1 MTKRL
6 LTLILVSLTFLYS
19 CTSHEGDLSVYTVSN
34 TDFTQILTVDG
45 FAEPVSSRVVVCP
58 PDIDGTIIFL
68 LEEGT
73 QVEEGDTVCIIEDV
87 NLEMSYDEAFLE
99 LENERARINK
109 VKADLA
115 MQYALLEAQ
124 VKNNEADTKIAH
136 LDSSQLEYS
145 TPSQKRLKELELRR
159 VAIEKAKFDKKLE
172 ALAVIQNSDIR
183 RAELRVQR
191 MENYVQSI
199 KSKQDELVVRAPQS
213 GLVSVM
219 INGMTGNKNQVGDNI
234 WYGQPIVRIPDMKT
248 MKINITASEPD
259 FKGINV
265 GDSVYYKFDAMP
277 GNMGWGKILQK
288 SPVGRPVARNSKVK
302 VFEIEASIDSV
313 LQMPDPGFSA
323 VCNIVQRVVKD
334 TIVIPQVAIF
344 EGDSIKFVYVKQGK
358 NFEVR
363 QIQTSLSFPKEAVI
377 SAGLKRGEVIS
388 LSKPDESRIEGKVL
402 LPKIPTDSIPTDLI
416 PGDAIP
422 QDSTLN
428 TNIII
433 DSGKK

>member
-6 LTLILVSLTFLYS
+6 LTLILVSFTLLYS
-19 CTSHEGDLSVYTVSN
+19 CTSHDGDLSVYTVSN
-34 TDFTQILTVDG
+34 TDFNQILTVDG
-45 FAEPVSSRVVVCP
+45 FAEPVNSRVLTCP
-58 PDIDGTIIFL
+58 SNIDGTIIFL

-73 QVEEGDTVCIIEDV
+73 RVEEGDTVCIIEDV
-87 NLEMSYDEAFLE
+87 NQQMFYDEVFLE

-145 TPSQKRLKELELRR
+145 TPSQRRLKELELKR
-159 VAIEKAKFDKKLE
+159 VAIEKVKFDKKLE
-172 ALAVIQNSDIR
+172 ALAVIQNSDIK

-191 MENYVQSI
+191 MENRVQSI
-199 KSKQDELVVRAPQS
+199 KSKLDELVIIAPQS
-213 GLVSVM
+213 GLISIM
-219 INGMTGNKNQVGDNI
+219 MNGMTGNKNQVGDNI
-234 WYGQPIVRIPDMKT
+234 WDGLPIVRIPDTKT
-248 MKINITASEPD
+248 MKVNISVSEPD

-277 GNMGWGKILQK
+277 GNIGWGKILQK
-288 SPVGRPVARNSKVK
+288 SPVGRPVKRNSKVK
-302 VFEIEASIDSV
+302 FFDIEASIDSI
-313 LQMPDPGFSA
+313 LQTPDPGFSA

-358 NFEVR
+358 NFEIR

-377 SAGLKRGEVIS
+377 SAGLKRGEAIS
-388 LSKPDESRIEGKVL
+388 LSKPDESRIKGKVL
-402 LPKIPTDSIPTDLI
+402 LPEVQADSIPENLSPQDST
-416 PGDAIP
+416 P

-428 TNIII
+428 IR
-433 DSGKK
+433 

>member
-1 MTKRL
+1 M
-6 LTLILVSLTFLYS
+6 
-19 CTSHEGDLSVYTVSN
+19 
-34 TDFTQILTVDG
+34 
-45 FAEPVSSRVVVCP
+45 CP
-58 PDIDGTIIFL
+58 SDVDGTIIFL

-73 QVEEGDTVCIIEDV
+73 RVEEGDIVCIIEDV
-87 NLEMSYDEAFLE
+87 NLAMHYDDMLLE
-99 LENERARINK
+99 LENEKARINK

-145 TPSQKRLKELELRR
+145 TPSQRRLKELELKR

-172 ALAVIQNSDIR
+172 ALAVIQNSDIK
-183 RAELRVQR
+183 RAELRIQR
-191 MENYVQSI
+191 MENRVQSL
-199 KSKQDELVVRAPQS
+199 KSKLDELVVRAPQN
-213 GLVSVM
+213 GLISLM

-234 WYGQPIVRIPDMKT
+234 WDGLPIVRIPNMES

-277 GNMGWGKILQK
+277 GNIGWGKILQK
-288 SPVGRPVARNSKVK
+288 SPVGKPLKRNSKVK

-313 LQMPDPGFSA
+313 LQMPDPGFSV
-323 VCNIVQRVVKD
+323 VCNVVQKVVKD

-377 SAGLKRGEVIS
+377 SAGLRRGEVVS
-388 LSKPDESRIEGKVL
+388 LSKPQDSRIQGKVL
-402 LPKIPTDSIPTDLI
+402 LPKVQEDSIPENLSHR
-416 PGDAIP
+416 
-422 QDSTLN
+422 DSTYN
-428 TNIII
+428 TNDKI